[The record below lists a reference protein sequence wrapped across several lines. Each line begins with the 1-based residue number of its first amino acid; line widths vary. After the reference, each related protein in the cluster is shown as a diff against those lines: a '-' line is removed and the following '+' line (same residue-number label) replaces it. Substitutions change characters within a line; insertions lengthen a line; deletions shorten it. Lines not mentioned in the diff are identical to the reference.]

1 MRPELKPEILIQPEL
16 TIRPC
21 SKKYN
26 DLRIFEQSGYSVD
39 LPKCDADGYY
49 SMIQCDKNDC
59 WCSDRDGKEIGPRQ
73 SKFNVRSRLVCE
85 RKSVPT
91 TVTCS
96 SCPTQPSGGFS
107 GGSNGGWIQTGGSN
121 GGWIQT
127 GGWIGTGYQPGLTYP
142 SGGTTQIIR
151 HWSQPTIQGGTYYP
165 TTTNWGISNANAGAN
180 AGTSSGPYFPINSNS
195 ASANAQAS
203 ATAGGGSSWATAKS
217 SAEMLPSNGIFGM
230 LSKK

>member
-1 MRPELKPEILIQPEL
+1 MRPELNLP
-16 TIRPC
+16 PC

-26 DLRIFEQSGYSVD
+26 YLKNSGYWVD

-49 SMIQCDKNDC
+49 SMIQCDKHDC
-59 WCSDRDGKEIGPRQ
+59 WCSDRDGNEIGSRQ
-73 SKFNVRSRLVCE
+73 SKFNVRTRLVCE

-96 SCPTQPSGGFS
+96 SCPTQPSGGFT

-151 HWSQPTIQGGTYYP
+151 HWSQPAIQGGNYYP

-195 ASANAQAS
+195 ASASAQAG

-217 SAEMLPSNGIFGM
+217 SAEVLPSNDIFGM
-230 LSKK
+230 LGKK

>member
-59 WCSDRDGKEIGPRQ
+59 WCSDRNGKEIGSRQ

-85 RKSVPT
+85 RKVPPK

-96 SCPTQPSGGFS
+96 SCPTQPSGGF
-107 GGSNGGWIQTGGSN
+107 TGGSN

-127 GGWIGTGYQPGLTYP
+127 GGWIGTGYQPGLTYS

-151 HWSQPTIQGGTYYP
+151 HWNQPTIQGGTYYP
-165 TTTNWGISNANAGAN
+165 TTTNWGISNANAGVN
-180 AGTSSGPYFPINSNS
+180 AGTSNGPFFPINSNS
-195 ASANAQAS
+195 ASSNAQAG

-217 SAEMLPSNGIFGM
+217 SAEVLPSNGIFGM
-230 LSKK
+230 LGKK